1 MGLLD
6 GKVALVTAA
15 GGNIAGA
22 TARLFAAEGA
32 SVACLDIAGED
43 VTRTAADI
51 NDAGGKAIALLCDVT
66 DAEAVKAAIAET
78 VAAFG
83 KLTTVFNA
91 AAFSEVRH
99 RVADMPV
106 DMWRRTIDV
115 DLTGMFIVCKYAIP
129 EMQKAGG
136 GSIVNI
142 SSTYGRIAARERPA
156 YCAAKGGVRMLSKS
170 IAVDYAEDNIRC
182 NSILPGPVD
191 GPRILQ
197 RNASVA
203 AVVERHGQRL
213 HFGRLGQ
220 AFEIAQTALFLA
232 SDESSFTSGA
242 DMAVDAGYTA
252 F

>member
-51 NDAGGKAIALLCDVT
+51 NDAGGSAIALLCDVT

-78 VAAFG
+78 VARFG

-91 AAFSEVRH
+91 AAFSEKRH
-99 RVADMPV
+99 RLADMPV
-106 DMWRRTIDV
+106 DMWRSVIDV
-115 DLTGMFIVCKYAIP
+115 NLTGMFIVCKYAIP
-129 EMQKAGG
+129 ELQKAGG
-136 GSIVNI
+136 GSIVNV
-142 SSTYGRIAARERPA
+142 SSIYGKVAAAERPA
-156 YCAAKGGVRMLSKS
+156 YCASKGGVRMLTKS
-170 IAVDYAEDNIRC
+170 ITIDYARDNIRC
-182 NSILPGPVD
+182 NAILPGPID
-191 GPRILQ
+191 GPRLLV
-197 RNASVA
+197 RNPSVE
-203 AVVERHGQRL
+203 AVVARHGQRL
-213 HFGRLGQ
+213 HTGRLGQ
-220 AFEIAQTALFLA
+220 ASEIAQTALFLA
-232 SDESSFTSGA
+232 SDEASFTSGA

>member
-6 GKVALVTAA
+6 GKVAMVTAA

-43 VTRTAADI
+43 VKKTAADI
-51 NDAGGKAIALLCDVT
+51 EAAGGKAIAVPCDVT
-66 DAEAVKAAIAET
+66 DADAVQAAVAET
-78 VAAFG
+78 VSAFG
-83 KLTTVFNA
+83 SLTTLFNA

-99 RVADMPV
+99 RLADMPV
-106 DMWRRTIDV
+106 DMWRKTIDV

-136 GSIVNI
+136 GSIINI

-182 NSILPGPVD
+182 NAILPGPIE
-191 GPRILQ
+191 GPRMLQ
-197 RNASVA
+197 RNPSIA

-213 HFGRLGQ
+213 HMKRLGQ
-220 AFEIAQTALFLA
+220 SSEIAQTALFLA
-232 SDESSFTSGA
+232 SDEAGFTSGA
-242 DMAVDAGYTA
+242 DMVVDGGYTA